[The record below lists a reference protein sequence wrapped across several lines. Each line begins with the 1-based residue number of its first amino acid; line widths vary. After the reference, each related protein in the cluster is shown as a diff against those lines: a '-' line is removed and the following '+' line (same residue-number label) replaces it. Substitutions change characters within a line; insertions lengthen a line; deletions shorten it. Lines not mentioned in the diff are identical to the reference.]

1 MLACH
6 PLVAMHG
13 SKLIGRELAHYDR
26 TFRLR
31 CARSLT
37 QDTTTNSPLRARNM
51 REKGNSSEFP
61 LQPLARTIVVK
72 RFSYFFISFS
82 MNTCFY
88 VFVLQYFFLNHYM
101 LNANWLSVVIIY
113 RVIVT
118 KFRYISMPAGFCR
131 HLVGKTLTNVSYSA
145 VTEIH

>member
-37 QDTTTNSPLRARNM
+37 RDTTTNSPLRAGNM

-72 RFSYFFISFS
+72 NPFFIFFYSSIKHVSMFLFFS
-82 MNTCFY
+82 ILFIFY
-88 VFVLQYFFLNHYM
+88 EPLYVE
-101 LNANWLSVVIIY
+101 
-113 RVIVT
+113 
-118 KFRYISMPAGFCR
+118 C
-131 HLVGKTLTNVSYSA
+131 
-145 VTEIH
+145 